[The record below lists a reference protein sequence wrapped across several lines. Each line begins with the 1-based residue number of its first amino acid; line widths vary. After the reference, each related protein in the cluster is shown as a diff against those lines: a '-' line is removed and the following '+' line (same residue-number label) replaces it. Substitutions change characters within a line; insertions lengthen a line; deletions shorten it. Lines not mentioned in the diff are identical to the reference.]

1 MGLGWGGG
9 MQLSSCLHRASTGWK
24 GDKAFLESC
33 LSMEVGWS
41 LRDGRGHPV
50 QCSGIADVPVLTVWP
65 ATLMNH

>member
-24 GDKAFLESC
+24 GDKAYLESC

-41 LRDGRGHPV
+41 LMDGSAVRLLMSPSS
-50 QCSGIADVPVLTVWP
+50 QCGQQP
-65 ATLMNH
+65 